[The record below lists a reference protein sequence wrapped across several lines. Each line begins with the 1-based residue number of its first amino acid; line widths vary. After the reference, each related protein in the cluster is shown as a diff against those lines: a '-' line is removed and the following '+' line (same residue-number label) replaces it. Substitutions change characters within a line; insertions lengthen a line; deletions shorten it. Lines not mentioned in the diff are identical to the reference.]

1 MKIKKYRRK
10 IMPRK
15 PTPINE
21 LKNKNLTSENE
32 TEKNNENN
40 TGEESEVENLSQM
53 LASVLSYLSDEE
65 IEEIDLEYLL
75 NHTKGLREWWE
86 HYLENNRKQIEKEI
100 KQSLSS
106 LSMKDLENIKKMISE
121 KNP

>member
-1 MKIKKYRRK
+1 
-10 IMPRK
+10 MPRK

-21 LKNKNLTSENE
+21 LKNKNLTSKNE

-53 LASVLSYLSDEE
+53 LSSVLSYLSDEE

-100 KQSLSS
+100 KQLLSS
-106 LSMKDLENIKKMISE
+106 LSMKDLENIKKMINE

>member
-1 MKIKKYRRK
+1 
-10 IMPRK
+10 MPRK

-21 LKNKNLTSENE
+21 LKNKNSTSKNE
-32 TEKNNENN
+32 TDKNNENN

-86 HYLENNRKQIEKEI
+86 HYLKTIENKSRRKLN
-100 KQSLSS
+100 SR
-106 LSMKDLENIKKMISE
+106 
-121 KNP
+121 